1 MLVDISNPAPLTLDE
16 LVAGLGGKVIDDFS
30 KCAVQGAQH
39 ALADAA
45 NPLRLNFF
53 STAMRILFE
62 HMMDTLAPV
71 EQVKRSSWFK
81 PERPD
86 GYATRWQ
93 RVVFAIQ
100 GGFSDAFV
108 REQLK
113 IDPQPLRKRLLGA
126 IDELSKHVHGRE
138 QTIITER
145 AVQDA
150 TARATV
156 MAMAAFLDVIHD
168 CRTAILDPIA
178 EALDDATVDTLAR
191 DSLVEV
197 DELASHFSLEEVY
210 VDRTVV
216 HAIGADTIIY
226 RATGSVSVIL
236 QWGSN
241 SDLRRG
247 DGAELGQSFPFFCD
261 IELPL
266 DEPWELGLSEVTCGV
281 DTGSWRDAMRPD
293 EWDEPT

>member
-1 MLVDISNPAPLTLDE
+1 MDISNPTPSPLDK
-16 LVAGLGGKVIDDFS
+16 LVAGLSGKAIDDFS
-30 KCAVQGAQH
+30 KRAVQGAQH
-39 ALADAA
+39 ALADVA

-178 EALDDATVDTLAR
+178 EALDDATVDTLAS

-226 RATGSVSVIL
+226 RATGSVSVVL